1 MSAAPK
7 LYELDARCPR
17 CGFPPRVRVPLRT
30 VLKHSADHPGEMVQ
44 TYQCAFQFDRGRK
57 CNTIYALT
65 AGAFQRAVEIAG

>member
-30 VLKHSADHPGEMVQ
+30 VLKYAEDPPGELAQ
-44 TYQCAFQFDRGRK
+44 TYQCAFHFGQGRK

-65 AGAFQRAVEIAG
+65 AGAFQRAVELEG